1 MGYGIKSN
9 HSNVSADNNSICIGD
24 YSKGKQT
31 DVSIGYYAGQ
41 GSTVAD
47 SKNINIGHQAFR
59 TVGGGGAGAQR
70 SIHIGYRTGEYSRG
84 AYNCIVGWGAG
95 GGDMVENSMN
105 NSHYIDSNCT
115 AIGTKALARPKS
127 GASHSITAVGRGSG
141 ESNAG
146 DYGSFLGYNSGYGNA
161 GSYAVAVGVE
171 CGKNTG
177 THTIAIGNNALWG
190 SSSNST
196 GNYAIGI
203 GYRAGYTGLH
213 ANSIILNAS
222 GSALNSDGTSRFYVK
237 PIRSVTNSNKL
248 LYNSS
253 TGEITY
259 QADSGGGGTLDTN
272 TSVFSQK
279 AQTTQDPALSNYGIG
294 GYYRTGDI
302 VIDPEGD
309 SITGS
314 WNGSAWAPDTN
325 TQITMHG
332 HMVCLSHIVAGG
344 PGKFGAG
351 RSRDDSAS
359 GGLKDRAGA
368 TIVIDFPQLHP
379 NPGSNK
385 PDPYMRFSHGEDYSV
400 GNIYSTTNQSH
411 WMWRTDH
418 CGIYLA
424 GGTVQVWSASTGLT
438 NILTGSGGYSDD
450 RLKFNETDV
459 TEARAQEV
467 LRAVPI
473 CEYMKVSELMTP
485 EEEAAFEAG
494 SDGFASR
501 RTDEEKGDYPASYWE
516 PKREVGT
523 IAQRLTGTA
532 AEFIITPG
540 TETESYKVKYDQLT
554 CINTRVLQGLLD
566 KVETQNNRIMQL
578 ENENT
583 IIKNA
588 LNSLLPSNGQI

>member
-1 MGYGIKSN
+1 M
-9 HSNVSADNNSICIGD
+9 D
-24 YSKGKQT
+24 
-31 DVSIGYYAGQ
+31 
-41 GSTVAD
+41 
-47 SKNINIGHQAFR
+47 R
-59 TVGGGGAGAQR
+59 GGASLSDGPAR
-70 SIHIGYRTGEYSRG
+70 KGSASVGPPGPTGPKGEKG
-84 AYNCIVGWGAG
+84 DVGPQ
-95 GGDMVENSMN
+95 
-105 NSHYIDSNCT
+105 
-115 AIGTKALARPKS
+115 GTKGDQGDVGATGAPGANGANGTNGTNGANGTNGTNGTFTGSVGDGLTES
-127 GASHSITAVGRGSG
+127 NTGVISVELDQGASSGLQVSSSGLRAVCHPSGGLERTSTGLKCKLGNGLSIDGSG
-141 ESNAG
+141 DIIASTPTMPLDDLSDVDTVTNAPTPG
-146 DYGSFLGYNSGYGNA
+146 NVLKYN
-161 GSYAVAVGVE
+161 
-171 CGKNTG
+171 G
-177 THTIAIGNNALWG
+177 TNWVPG
-190 SSSNST
+190 
-196 GNYAIGI
+196 
-203 GYRAGYTGLH
+203 
-213 ANSIILNAS
+213 S
-222 GSALNSDGTSRFYVK
+222 GS
-237 PIRSVTNSNKL
+237 
-248 LYNSS
+248 
-253 TGEITY
+253 
-259 QADSGGGGTLDTN
+259 TLDTN

-279 AQTTQDPALSNYGIG
+279 AQTTEDPALSNYGIG

-314 WNGSAWAPDTN
+314 WNGSAWAPDAN

-332 HMVCLSHIVAGG
+332 HMMCLSHIIAGG

-368 TIVIDFPQLHP
+368 TIVFDFPQVHP

-385 PDPYMRFSHGEDYSV
+385 PDPYIRFSHGEDFSV

-411 WMWRTDH
+411 WMWRNSVV
-418 CGIYLA
+418 GIYLA
-424 GGTVQVWSASTGLT
+424 GSYAQVWSSQTGLT

-459 TEARAQEV
+459 TEARAQEL

-566 KVETQNNRIMQL
+566 KVDALTARVAAL
-578 ENENT
+578 E
-583 IIKNA
+583 
-588 LNSLLPSNGQI
+588 G